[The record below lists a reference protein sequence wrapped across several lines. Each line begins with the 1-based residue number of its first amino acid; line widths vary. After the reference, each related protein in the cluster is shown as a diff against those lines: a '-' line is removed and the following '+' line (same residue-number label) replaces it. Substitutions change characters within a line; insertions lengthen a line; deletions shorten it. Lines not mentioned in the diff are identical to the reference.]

1 MAIFWNINLL
11 IYLNLP
17 LRLLSADSFP
27 FLSFQSNPSYL
38 KTLHFSFFVWRD
50 NIHKFLPC
58 NRCPSSVARTNR
70 FAELDHRSGTRK
82 FQDLFART
90 WSDSR
95 FLPSVLF
102 FQCQDILDIQLG
114 GGACDCS
121 RSEASRKMIEAKSE
135 ASRSWEIID
144 YFDNNLG

>member
-17 LRLLSADSFP
+17 LRLLSADSFQL
-27 FLSFQSNPSYL
+27 LSFFSIEIPL
-38 KTLHFSFFVWRD
+38 KTLHSSFFVWRD
-50 NIHKFLPC
+50 NIRKFLLWL
-58 NRCPSSVARTNR
+58 RCPSSVARTNQ
-70 FAELDHRSGTRK
+70 FVESDHRSGTRK

-95 FLPSVLF
+95 LLPGVLF
-102 FQCQDILDIQLG
+102 FQCQDILDNQLV

-121 RSEASRKMIEAKSE
+121 RSEASRKMIESKC
-135 ASRSWEIID
+135 
-144 YFDNNLG
+144 